1 MPKIEIEVLFKR
13 IVTEE
18 GSSFITVDVPEDIAA
33 DEDALFTWVEEN
45 ATSFDSEIR
54 KAILKEPDIDSE
66 DEEFEVNEVNL
77 PE

>member
-45 ATSFDSEIR
+45 STSFDSEIR